1 MFGRYYRD
9 AYNFACTILHILRQ
23 NLGSSGILL
32 VHYLY
37 LHNKILMKEY
47 ATKLKHI
54 PFCVNY
60 GVINYNQKILK
71 DYGR

>member
-1 MFGRYYRD
+1 
-9 AYNFACTILHILRQ
+9 
-23 NLGSSGILL
+23 
-32 VHYLY
+32 
-37 LHNKILMKEY
+37 MKEY